1 MIGKVNH
8 QISELIWIG
17 TIPLSLTQPIT
28 KINSSIEVWT
38 KIQTLDFPGNKPICY
53 PLSYPVLDAI
63 IMSCLNG
70 CFCTNEIDNKFISNQ
85 QKSFWCIYRLEPGL
99 FFFSCDSGT
108 SFKVQDAEGGTISV
122 KYSEMGCKT
131 YVKENVDTVGEAMTN

>member
-8 QISELIWIG
+8 QISEWNWIG

-85 QKSFWCIYRLEPGL
+85 QKSFWYIFRLEPGL
-99 FFFSCDSGT
+99 FFSVVTLALHS
-108 SFKVQDAEGGTISV
+108 KYKMQKEGQSV
-122 KYSEMGCKT
+122 SNT
-131 YVKENVDTVGEAMTN
+131 VKWAAKHMSKKMLIL